1 MGEERK
7 NDLLWQNESQT
18 EIEGY
23 IKPRRLVGFKA
34 KIHVKRIENDST
46 EGVRFLEQ
54 LREIEKDH
62 GL

>member
-7 NDLLWQNESQT
+7 NDLLWKNESET

-46 EGVRFLEQ
+46 EGVRFLE
-54 LREIEKDH
+54 
-62 GL
+62 